1 MIVSGGGGFEHRP
14 RRRSTI
20 EENTVNIYS
29 SIYPELLLVL
39 PSGSIQFTEGSATV
53 TDEKLAGEVRE
64 LAARAEDLGLI
75 APEAEAGDEKPGKKS
90 GKKADE
96 ELV

>member
-1 MIVSGGGGFEHRP
+1 M
-14 RRRSTI
+14 
-20 EENTVNIYS
+20 NIYS

-39 PSGSIQFTEGSATV
+39 PSGSVQFTEGSATV

-90 GKKADE
+90 GKKSGKKADE

>member
-1 MIVSGGGGFEHRP
+1 M
-14 RRRSTI
+14 
-20 EENTVNIYS
+20 NIYS

-39 PSGSIQFTEGSATV
+39 PSGEVQFTEGSATV

-75 APEAEAGDEKPGKKS
+75 APEAGDEKPGKKS

>member
-1 MIVSGGGGFEHRP
+1 M
-14 RRRSTI
+14 
-20 EENTVNIYS
+20 NIYS

-64 LAARAEDLGLI
+64 LAARAADLGLI
-75 APEAEAGDEKPGKKS
+75 APEAEAGDEKPKK

>member
-1 MIVSGGGGFEHRP
+1 M
-14 RRRSTI
+14 
-20 EENTVNIYS
+20 NIYS

-39 PSGSIQFTEGSATV
+39 PSGAVQFTEGSATV

-64 LAARAEDLGLI
+64 LAARAADLGLI
-75 APEAEAGDEKPGKKS
+75 APEAAPAEDEKPGKKS

>member
-1 MIVSGGGGFEHRP
+1 M
-14 RRRSTI
+14 
-20 EENTVNIYS
+20 NIYS

-39 PSGSIQFTEGSATV
+39 PSGSVQFTEGSATV
-53 TDEKLAGEVRE
+53 TDEKLAGAVRE

-75 APEAEAGDEKPGKKS
+75 APEAEDEKPKKQ

>member
-1 MIVSGGGGFEHRP
+1 M
-14 RRRSTI
+14 
-20 EENTVNIYS
+20 NIYS

-39 PSGSIQFTEGSATV
+39 PSGAVQFAEGSATV

-75 APEAEAGDEKPGKKS
+75 APEVAPVEDEKPGKKQ

>member
-1 MIVSGGGGFEHRP
+1 M
-14 RRRSTI
+14 
-20 EENTVNIYS
+20 NIYS

-39 PSGSIQFTEGSATV
+39 PSGSVQFIEGSATV

-64 LAARAEDLGLI
+64 LAARAADLGLI
-75 APEAEAGDEKPGKKS
+75 TPEAAPVEDEKPGKKS

>member
-1 MIVSGGGGFEHRP
+1 MNV
-14 RRRSTI
+14 
-20 EENTVNIYS
+20 YS

-39 PSGSIQFTEGSATV
+39 PSGAVQFTGGSATV

-75 APEAEAGDEKPGKKS
+75 VPEAGAVEGEKPGKKSGKKS

>member
-1 MIVSGGGGFEHRP
+1 M
-14 RRRSTI
+14 
-20 EENTVNIYS
+20 NIYS

-39 PSGSIQFTEGSATV
+39 PSGAVQFTEGSATV

-75 APEAEAGDEKPGKKS
+75 APEAEAGDEKPGKKP

>member
-1 MIVSGGGGFEHRP
+1 M
-14 RRRSTI
+14 
-20 EENTVNIYS
+20 NIYS

-53 TDEKLAGEVRE
+53 TDEKLAGEARE
-64 LAARAEDLGLI
+64 LAARAADLGLI
-75 APEAEAGDEKPGKKS
+75 APEAEAEAAPKKT
-90 GKKADE
+90 GKKADKGDE

>member
-1 MIVSGGGGFEHRP
+1 M
-14 RRRSTI
+14 
-20 EENTVNIYS
+20 NIYS

-39 PSGSIQFTEGSATV
+39 PSGAVQFTEGSATV
-53 TDEKLAGEVRE
+53 TDEKLAGEALE

>member
-1 MIVSGGGGFEHRP
+1 M
-14 RRRSTI
+14 
-20 EENTVNIYS
+20 NIYS

-39 PSGSIQFTEGSATV
+39 PSGAVQFTEGSATV

-75 APEAEAGDEKPGKKS
+75 APEAAPVEDEKSGKKQ

>member
-1 MIVSGGGGFEHRP
+1 M
-14 RRRSTI
+14 
-20 EENTVNIYS
+20 NIYS

-39 PSGSIQFTEGSATV
+39 PSGAVQFTEGSATV

-75 APEAEAGDEKPGKKS
+75 APEAEAGDATPKKQ
-90 GKKADE
+90 GKKADKGDE

>member
-1 MIVSGGGGFEHRP
+1 M
-14 RRRSTI
+14 
-20 EENTVNIYS
+20 NIYS

-39 PSGSIQFTEGSATV
+39 PSGAVQFIDGSATV
-53 TDEKLAGEVRE
+53 TDEKLVGEVLE
-64 LAARAEDLGLI
+64 LAARAGDLGLI
-75 APEAEAGDEKPGKKS
+75 APEATPEAEGEKPGKKS

>member
-1 MIVSGGGGFEHRP
+1 M
-14 RRRSTI
+14 
-20 EENTVNIYS
+20 NIYS

-39 PSGSIQFTEGSATV
+39 PSGSIQFIEGSATV
-53 TDEKLAGEVRE
+53 TDETLAGEVLE
-64 LAARAEDLGLI
+64 LAARAGDLGLI
-75 APEAEAGDEKPGKKS
+75 VPETAPVEDEKPGKKS

>member
-1 MIVSGGGGFEHRP
+1 M
-14 RRRSTI
+14 
-20 EENTVNIYS
+20 NIYS

-39 PSGSIQFTEGSATV
+39 PSGSVQFTEGSATV

-75 APEAEAGDEKPGKKS
+75 APEAEAGDEKSKKQ
-90 GKKADE
+90 GKKADKGDE

>member
-1 MIVSGGGGFEHRP
+1 M
-14 RRRSTI
+14 
-20 EENTVNIYS
+20 NIYS

-39 PSGSIQFTEGSATV
+39 PSGSVQFIEGSATV
-53 TDEKLAGEVRE
+53 ADEKLAGEVRE
-64 LAARAEDLGLI
+64 LVARAEDLGLI
-75 APEAEAGDEKPGKKS
+75 APEAEAVEGKKS

>member
-1 MIVSGGGGFEHRP
+1 M
-14 RRRSTI
+14 
-20 EENTVNIYS
+20 NIYS

-64 LAARAEDLGLI
+64 LAARAADLGLI
-75 APEAEAGDEKPGKKS
+75 APETAPVEDEKPGKKS

>member
-1 MIVSGGGGFEHRP
+1 M
-14 RRRSTI
+14 
-20 EENTVNIYS
+20 NIYS

-39 PSGSIQFTEGSATV
+39 PSGAVQFIEGSATV

-75 APEAEAGDEKPGKKS
+75 APEAAPVEDEKQGKKSGKKS

>member
-1 MIVSGGGGFEHRP
+1 M
-14 RRRSTI
+14 
-20 EENTVNIYS
+20 NIYS
-29 SIYPELLLVL
+29 SVYPELLLVL
-39 PSGSIQFTEGSATV
+39 PSGSIQFIEGSATV

-75 APEAEAGDEKPGKKS
+75 APEAASVEDEKSGKKS

>member
-1 MIVSGGGGFEHRP
+1 M
-14 RRRSTI
+14 
-20 EENTVNIYS
+20 NIYS

-75 APEAEAGDEKPGKKS
+75 APEAEAGDEKPGKKQ
-90 GKKADE
+90 GKKSDKDDE

>member
-1 MIVSGGGGFEHRP
+1 M
-14 RRRSTI
+14 
-20 EENTVNIYS
+20 NIYS

-39 PSGSIQFTEGSATV
+39 PSGAVQFTEGSATV

-64 LAARAEDLGLI
+64 LAARAADLGLI
-75 APEAEAGDEKPGKKS
+75 APEAAPVEDEKQGKKS

>member
-1 MIVSGGGGFEHRP
+1 M
-14 RRRSTI
+14 
-20 EENTVNIYS
+20 NIYS

-39 PSGSIQFTEGSATV
+39 PSGAVQFTEGSATV

-64 LAARAEDLGLI
+64 LAARAADLGLI
-75 APEAEAGDEKPGKKS
+75 APEAESEAESEAASKKT
-90 GKKADE
+90 GKKADKGDE